1 MAEALEARHLALVT
15 MVARSSWR
23 GDFNLEASD
32 SGHPIVISFP
42 HARYT
47 VRYLGCGFKSTEFLL
62 VGHRSGSAS
71 EFPADNSLFTVF
83 LPTFFASAFN
93 SYRPASSNDH
103 WNRIISWDIE
113 AFASRKVMLPNIG

>member
-1 MAEALEARHLALVT
+1 MAVTLEARRLALVT
-15 MVARSSWR
+15 MVACSSWR

-47 VRYLGCGFKSTEFLL
+47 VRHLGCGFKSTEFLL

-71 EFPADNSLFTVF
+71 ESQADNSLFVISLLLLLSTLFDPILPMTTGIALSPGILKF
-83 LPTFFASAFN
+83 LHLERSCCRTSA
-93 SYRPASSNDH
+93 D
-103 WNRIISWDIE
+103 
-113 AFASRKVMLPNIG
+113 

>member
-1 MAEALEARHLALVT
+1 MAEALEARRLALVT

-23 GDFNLEASD
+23 GDFNLKASD

-47 VRYLGCGFKSTEFLL
+47 VRYLGCEFKSTEFLL

-71 EFPADNSLFTVF
+71 ESQADNSLFGIS
-83 LPTFFASAFN
+83 LPTFSATVFD
-93 SYRPASSNDH
+93 S
-103 WNRIISWDIE
+103 
-113 AFASRKVMLPNIG
+113 F